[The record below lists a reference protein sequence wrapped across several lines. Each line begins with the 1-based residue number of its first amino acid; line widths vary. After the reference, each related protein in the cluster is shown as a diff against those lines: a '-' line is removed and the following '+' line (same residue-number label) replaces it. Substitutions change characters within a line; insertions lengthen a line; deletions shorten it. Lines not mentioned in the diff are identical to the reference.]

1 MTAQDRDHSTSE
13 HLAKMIAKGEVR
25 PGKGP
30 RFLPQPIKT
39 QPRGKKT
46 AADWVVEGRR

>member
-1 MTAQDRDHSTSE
+1 MAAQGQDHPTSD
-13 HLAKMIAKGEVR
+13 HLAKMIAKGQVR

-39 QPRGKKT
+39 QPSGKT
-46 AADWVVEGRR
+46 AADWVAEGRR